1 MFLLHK
7 LSKRGWQLHERVV
20 VLDEHFLHY
29 YRKKPKGF
37 EAGNVASL
45 SKAKPKMSLK
55 LAYITDVSKV
65 NLSDI
70 KKYSKI
76 KK

>member
-1 MFLLHK
+1 MQKRNKAPQAIYIDQKFMFLLQK

-20 VLDEHFLHY
+20 VLDQHFIHY

-37 EAGNVASL
+37 EAGNFTSL

-55 LAYITDVSKV
+55 LA
-65 NLSDI
+65 
-70 KKYSKI
+70 
-76 KK
+76 